1 MDLFSLVD
9 TLSGEQREKLEKYAD
24 YHFGVIDEIDK
35 NSCLNRIY
43 QIYTED
49 ISKLISKC
57 EVYNHDLPDCVLEIN
72 ELVFSLLVYAS
83 QLHDSKKADSI
94 YYQIVKC
101 EEYLVDVLR
110 ANLLNVYIDLNN
122 TYRKFLKKYN
132 YKGLH
137 TESCEIVDLDS
148 VRKKLRQLKK
158 TKKESDKSIKS
169 WQTKLDN
176 DSELND
182 LSVNLTLVCE
192 LTNLKISM
200 EEAEKMLWHLEK
212 AFPEIVN
219 NGYNGLRVTNIIKY
233 GATGLSLFLAVIGII
248 NLISF
253 IFSLIHRQE
262 I

>member
-1 MDLFSLVD
+1 MDLLSLVN
-9 TLSGEQREKLEKYAD
+9 TLSDEQREKLEKFAN

-35 NSCLNRIY
+35 KSCLNRIY

-57 EVYNHDLPDCVLEIN
+57 EVYNHDLPDGVLEIS
-72 ELVFSLLVYAS
+72 EIVFSLLVYAS
-83 QLHDSKKADSI
+83 QLRDLKKADSI
-94 YYQIVKC
+94 YYQIIKC
-101 EEYLVDVLR
+101 EEYLVDLLR
-110 ANLLNVYIDLNN
+110 ADLLNVYIDLSN

-137 TESCEIVDLDS
+137 TENCEKVDLDN

-158 TKKESDKSIKS
+158 TKRESDKSIKS
-169 WQTKLDN
+169 WQTKLEN

-192 LTNLKISM
+192 LTDLKISM
-200 EEAEKMLWHLEK
+200 ENAEEILGHLEK

-219 NGYNGLRVTNIIKY
+219 NGYNGSRVTDIIKY
-233 GATGLSLFLAVIGII
+233 CATGLSLFLAITGII

-253 IFSLIHRQE
+253 ILFNS
-262 I
+262 